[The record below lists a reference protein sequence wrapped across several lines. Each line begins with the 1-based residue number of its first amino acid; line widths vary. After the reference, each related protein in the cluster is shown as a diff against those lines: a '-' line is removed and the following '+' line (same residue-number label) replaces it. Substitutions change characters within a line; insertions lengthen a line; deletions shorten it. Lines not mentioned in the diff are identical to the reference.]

1 MYCVAEK
8 SRKNTTLTYSI
19 ITLNCCFGEH
29 VNKQFIYTSSR
40 KILLKFKKGRS
51 KALFMLKNLYSD
63 GFLHG
68 VVLKNIDTRRID
80 LWHSFLQGHATKEH
94 RHHMLFELPSSPDIL
109 FDKKKKNPLESC
121 LMTVSLMFTLFAP
134 FVVSTNSAAAKG
146 VYRWFTRADSSVFN
160 KTQNEFTLWTTPCIY
175 VIWPIVSVE
184 TLISA
189 ALKFVRFEKTV

>member
-109 FDKKKKNPLESC
+109 FDKKKIILWSLVWWPLAWC
-121 LMTVSLMFTLFAP
+121 LLSLLRLWSLPTLLLQREYTGGLPELTLLFL
-134 FVVSTNSAAAKG
+134 TRHKMNSRYEQPL
-146 VYRWFTRADSSVFN
+146 VYMSFDPLLV
-160 KTQNEFTLWTTPCIY
+160 
-175 VIWPIVSVE
+175 
-184 TLISA
+184 
-189 ALKFVRFEKTV
+189 